1 MYDQLC
7 KILKQY
13 YLNHH
18 YPVPKS
24 PASTRV
30 HVACVIKTS
39 CSLKLSELAKDMVN
53 YVFLHPTMCL
63 LLNFYF
69 II

>member
-13 YLNHH
+13 YLNHQ
-18 YPVPKS
+18 YPAPKNL
-24 PASTRV
+24 ASTRV
-30 HVACVIKTS
+30 HVIKTG
-39 CSLKLSELAKDMVN
+39 CSLKLSGLAKDMVN
-53 YVFLHPTMCL
+53 SVFLHPTMCL